1 MAARAP
7 YDAGMNTTQDGRPQR
22 WSLPARVMGA
32 VLAAGVVVLVAGCAT
47 AQYQPAGGK
56 AQVAQGKGSLL
67 RVLDGMEVWDADGP
81 PRRYEVVGRIDDE
94 RTSGALPRPQSGANV
109 VKLARE
115 AGGVALIEL
124 RREAQDAGY
133 KVLGTGA
140 ATERQ
145 GPALGQAPA
154 VPLTRQ
160 ATAYLVIRYLD

>member
-1 MAARAP
+1 MNMTESNRSQLGSPASLVN
-7 YDAGMNTTQDGRPQR
+7 GMT
-22 WSLPARVMGA
+22 GA
-32 VLAAGVVVLVAGCAT
+32 LIAVAAAGLLAGCAA
-47 AQYQPAGGK
+47 AQYQPAGGQPK
-56 AQVAQGKGSLL
+56 VAQGKGALL

-94 RTSGALPRPQSGANV
+94 RTGGALPRPPSDANV

-115 AGGVALIEL
+115 AGGYALIEQ
-124 RREAQDAGY
+124 RRESRHTGF

-140 ATERQ
+140 ATENQ

-160 ATAYLVIRYLD
+160 AVTYLVIRYLD

>member
-1 MAARAP
+1 M
-7 YDAGMNTTQDGRPQR
+7 DTTKRIRSQR
-22 WSLPARVMGA
+22 WSLAGPVKVVAM
-32 VLAAGVVVLVAGCAT
+32 AAVAGSMLAGCST
-47 AQYQPAGGK
+47 SQYQPAGGK
-56 AQVAQGKGSLL
+56 GQVTQGKGNLL
-67 RVLDGMEVWDADGP
+67 RVLDGMDVWDADGP

-94 RTSGALPRPQSGANV
+94 RTGGAVPRPQWGSNV

-115 AGGVALIEL
+115 AGGTALIEL
-124 RREAQDAGY
+124 RRDAQAAGY

-140 ATERQ
+140 ASENQ

>member
-22 WSLPARVMGA
+22 WSLPGRVMGA
-32 VLAAGVVVLVAGCAT
+32 VVAAGAVALTAGCAT

-94 RTSGALPRPQSGANV
+94 RTSGALPRPQSGSNV